1 MSYDLYHHGIK
12 GMKWGI
18 RRFQNKNGSL
28 TLLGKKRRQ
37 QMDDDDGSSSAKPK
51 PKSVKEMS
59 DKELQDKV
67 NRLSLEQRYLD
78 LNRQVKNLEPAKVSA
93 GKKFVNTVLKN
104 VIAPAAEDV
113 AKQLAKS
120 YMTDAVNKAFKL
132 PDELKVY
139 TNNKKK

>member
-1 MSYDLYHHGIK
+1 MSYNDRLYHHGIK

-18 RRFQNKNGSL
+18 RRFQTKSGAL
-28 TLLGKKRRQ
+28 TLLGKKRRKAQ
-37 QMDDDDGSSSAKPK
+37 DDNDNSKENIPAKPK
-51 PKSVKEMS
+51 PKSVKDMS
-59 DKELQDKV
+59 DQELRDRI
-67 NRLSLEQRYLD
+67 NRLEMERRYKD
-78 LNRQVKNLEPAKVSA
+78 LNPEQVTA
-93 GKKFVNTVLKN
+93 GKKFVDTMLKN

>member
-1 MSYDLYHHGIK
+1 MRYDDYLYHHGIK
-12 GMKWGI
+12 GMKWGV
-18 RRFQNKNGSL
+18 RRFQTKSGAL
-28 TLLGKKRRQ
+28 TLLGKKRRKAEA
-37 QMDDDDGSSSAKPK
+37 DSDGDKSATAKKPSGQ
-51 PKSVKEMS
+51 KSVKDMS
-59 DKELQDKV
+59 DQELRDRI
-67 NRLSLEQRYLD
+67 NRLEMERRYKD
-78 LNRQVKNLEPAKVSA
+78 LNPEQVST
-93 GKKFVNTVLKN
+93 GKKFVDTMLKN